1 MENDH
6 QQLLLCFKQSRLS
19 DRIPE
24 AFLLQLLP
32 YTHLRRYDQ
41 GEEILNE
48 GKTQSDIHFLIKG
61 RVAIYSKGELILKLN
76 RKGDI
81 FGEMNVLTGQAATIT
96 AIAETRECLI
106 CRLDKSIL
114 TAAEEKDRNYL
125 GFELHK
131 LLVAGLTD
139 KLKQTIAKARK
150 NEILN
155 RHLLDSKKSLK
166 KALQQSKAARTEL
179 ESSEERI
186 KALFSNA
193 ADAMFIHTI
202 EGRIANANQEA
213 CNQLGY
219 SLAAFK
225 HLTMN
230 QICPQDLAPEL
241 ERRFLTL
248 REVRKTIFET
258 EHLHRSGKRIP
269 VEINAQVIEIDN
281 KSFVF
286 SVARDISVRK
296 EMEAELREVNNH
308 LVEQTTKAKELML
321 QAEVANATKSQFLA
335 NMSHE
340 IRTPMNGIIGMSELL
355 VETDLDDEQRE
366 LTETIR
372 SSAGALLT
380 VINDILDY
388 SKIEAGKLDLEIIE
402 FDLKETVEKAVDLL
416 AIKAEEKNLDLNCL
430 VDVEIP
436 TILKGDPGRIRQI
449 LLNLLN
455 NGLKFTNAG
464 EIFIRVSLVEETEI
478 DVLVKLEVIDSG
490 IGIPKEKM
498 DRLFKT
504 FSQVDV
510 STTRKF
516 GGTGLGLAISKQL
529 SEMMGGSI
537 GVESIESKGST
548 FWFTARLVKSEK
560 GKKEPFV
567 NIGALKRK
575 SILVV
580 DRCRTTQHV
589 LEHYLTGAGFQ
600 VATSDDLKD
609 DFELSLAGMPKTG
622 RFDLIM
628 ISMPILKEQ
637 VKKLAISMGKAA
649 VILGSPTLLLTTK
662 NGRNDAKYLLERGFI
677 GYMVKPIKQQDLYQ
691 KVLNGIGLL
700 IDSKHKVERNHVIR
714 LTMTAEE
721 RKNVRILLAEDNAIN
736 QKVAT
741 RVLNKL
747 GFYCNIA
754 NNGREAVEKLQQ
766 ESYDLVLM
774 DCQMPEMDGF
784 EATEMIRAQEQTLG
798 KHIPIIAMTANAM
811 QGDRE
816 RCLKSG
822 MDDYVSKPIDRDKL
836 VAAIENQLVK

>member
-1 MENDH
+1 MEND
-6 QQLLLCFKQSRLS
+6 QQLLLQCFKQSRLA
-19 DRIPE
+19 DRVPE

-32 YTHLRRYDQ
+32 YTRLQYYNIGD
-41 GEEILNE
+41 EILNE
-48 GKTQSDIHFLIKG
+48 GITRSDIYFLIKG
-61 RVAIYSKGELILKLN
+61 RVAIYSKGELIIKLN

-81 FGEMNVLTGQAATIT
+81 FGEMNVISGEPALIT
-96 AIAETRECLI
+96 AIADTNDCLI
-106 CRLDKSIL
+106 CLLDRAIL
-114 TAAEEKDRNYL
+114 TIAEEKDHIDVGR
-125 GFELHK
+125 ELYK
-131 LLVAGLTD
+131 ILVSGLTD
-139 KLKQTIAKARK
+139 KLKQTISKTRQ
-150 NEILN
+150 NEIIN
-155 RHLLDSKKSLK
+155 RHLEYSKKSLK

-193 ADAMFIHTI
+193 ADAMFIHTV
-202 EGRIANANQEA
+202 EGGIADANQEA

-219 SLAAFK
+219 RLEEFK
-225 HLTMN
+225 ILTMQ
-230 QICPQDLAPEL
+230 QICPDNLAAEL
-241 ERRFLTL
+241 ENRFLAIQKT
-248 REVRKTIFET
+248 RKAIFET

-281 KSFVF
+281 RPFVF

-296 EMEAELREVNNH
+296 EMEAQLREVNNH
-308 LVEQTTKAKELML
+308 LLEQTTKAKELML

-340 IRTPMNGIIGMSELL
+340 IRTPMNGIIGMSDLL

-388 SKIEAGKLDLEIIE
+388 SKIEAGKLDLEIID
-402 FDLKETVEKAVDLL
+402 FDLKDTVEKAVDLL
-416 AIKAEEKNLDLNCL
+416 AIKAEEKNLDLNCV

-436 TILKGDPGRIRQI
+436 TVLKGDPGRIRQI

-455 NGLKFTNAG
+455 NGLKFTGSG
-464 EIFIRVSLVEETEI
+464 EIFIRVSLIEETESQ
-478 DVLVKLEVIDSG
+478 VKVKLEVIDSG

-510 STTRKF
+510 STTRKY

-537 GVESIESKGST
+537 GVESTENKGST
-548 FWFTARLVKSEK
+548 FWFTACLAKSEK
-560 GKKEPFV
+560 GKKEPFI
-567 NIGALKRK
+567 NIGALKK
-575 SILVV
+575 KKILVV
-580 DRCRTTQHV
+580 DKCRTTQNV
-589 LEHYLTGAGFQ
+589 LDHYLAGAGLQITCTHDFENE
-600 VATSDDLKD
+600 
-609 DFELSLAGMPKTG
+609 FELSPAGMVKSG

-628 ISMPILKEQ
+628 VTIPILKEQ
-637 VKKLAISMGKAA
+637 AKKLNITMGKAVVA
-649 VILGSPTLLLTTK
+649 MGSPTILLTTK
-662 NGRNDAKYLLERGFI
+662 NGRNDAKDLLEHGFI
-677 GYMVKPIKQQDLYQ
+677 GYLVKPIKQLNLYQ
-691 KVLNGIGLL
+691 KVLKGIGLL
-700 IDSKHKVERNHVIR
+700 IDSKNTIEKNHEIR
-714 LTMTAEE
+714 LAMTAEE
-721 RKNVRILLAEDNAIN
+721 RKKIRILLAEDNAIN
-736 QKVAT
+736 QKVAI

-747 GFYCNIA
+747 GFNCKIA
-754 NNGREAVEKLQQ
+754 NNGREAVEKLLL
-766 ESYDLVLM
+766 EPYDLVLM

-784 EATEMIRAQEQTLG
+784 EATEMIRAQEQEIG